1 MKKIILLFIFI
12 INFENSY
19 AENKIAYIDINHI
32 LNNSIVGQ
40 SISKHIKKIKEKKNN
55 ELVLIEKK
63 LTDKE
68 EDIIKKKNIIESS
81 EFEKQVNILKK
92 EIAEYRNKKI
102 KINEEIDKKKI
113 KYTKIVLNTLNP
125 IISKYVEENSITIVF
140 PKKSIVIAK
149 KNLDITTLIM
159 DLLNNQLKKIDFW
172 DELFKPFF

>member
-1 MKKIILLFIFI
+1 MKKTFLLIIFI
-12 INFENSY
+12 LNFENSY

-32 LNNSIVGQ
+32 LNMSIVGQ

-55 ELVLIEKK
+55 ELVLIKKK

-68 EDIIKKKNIIESS
+68 EDIIKKKNIIEKN

-159 DLLNNQLKKIDFW
+159 DLLNNQLKKIDF
-172 DELFKPFF
+172 